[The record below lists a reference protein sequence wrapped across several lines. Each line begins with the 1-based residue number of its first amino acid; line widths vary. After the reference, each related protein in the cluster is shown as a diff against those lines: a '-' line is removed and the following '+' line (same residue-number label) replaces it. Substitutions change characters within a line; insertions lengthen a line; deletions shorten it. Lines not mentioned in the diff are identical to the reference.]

1 MDIQLEKK
9 KGIQKKHLPYIAGG
23 GVIILLLAWIIFG
36 NHASTMRVDSKSV
49 NIADVTYGEFND
61 YIRLNG
67 RVQPISIV
75 QISPEEGGIVMEKV
89 VEEGAQ
95 VKKGDVILR
104 LANSNLDLS
113 ILNAE
118 SELARQ
124 HLSHRADG
132 PDGGQPSKYAPE
144 RGDDS

>member
-1 MDIQLEKK
+1 
-9 KGIQKKHLPYIAGG
+9 
-23 GVIILLLAWIIFG
+23 
-36 NHASTMRVDSKSV
+36 MRVDSKSV

-104 LANSNLDLS
+104 LANPSAS
-113 ILNAE
+113 SVPTSRWNACTRR
-118 SELARQ
+118 SW
-124 HLSHRADG
+124 
-132 PDGGQPSKYAPE
+132 
-144 RGDDS
+144 